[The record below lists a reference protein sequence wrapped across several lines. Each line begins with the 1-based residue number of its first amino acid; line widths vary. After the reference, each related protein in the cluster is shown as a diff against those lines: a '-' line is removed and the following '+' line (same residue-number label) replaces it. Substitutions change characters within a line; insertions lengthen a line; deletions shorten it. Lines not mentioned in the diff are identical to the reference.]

1 MSPSRRTVLLG
12 ALATALWPRAAGA
25 SALAELPG
33 AVPAPD
39 FTLPGLDG
47 RTWRLSE
54 QRGRVVVVSFW
65 ALWCSPCR
73 REIPALGAL
82 RRDLGPKGEVLAVN
96 LGDKA
101 ERIAAFVADHA
112 VPADLPVV
120 LDPENT
126 QSAPWH
132 IVGLPATFVVA
143 PDGTLALGALGERD
157 WGSPSIRM
165 QIRALAGGEHV
176 L

>member
-12 ALATALWPRAAGA
+12 ALATALWPRTAGA

-33 AVPAPD
+33 AVLAPD
-39 FTLPGLDG
+39 FALPGLDG

-54 QRGRVVVVSFW
+54 QRGRIVVVSFW

-82 RRDLGPKGEVLAVN
+82 RRDFGPKGEVLAVN

-112 VPADLPVV
+112 VPTDLPVV
-120 LDPENT
+120 LDPGKT
-126 QSAPWH
+126 QSSPWH

-143 PDGTLALGALGERD
+143 SDGTLALGALGERD
-157 WGSPSIRM
+157 WGSPSIRA
-165 QIRALAGGEHV
+165 QIRALAGGKGV